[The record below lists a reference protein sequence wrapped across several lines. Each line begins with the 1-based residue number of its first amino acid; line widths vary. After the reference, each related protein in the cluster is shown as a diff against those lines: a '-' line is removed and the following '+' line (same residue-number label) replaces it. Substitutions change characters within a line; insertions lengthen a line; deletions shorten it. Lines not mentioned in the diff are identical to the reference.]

1 MGDTLFLRKGES
13 ITIVNAENAEPASV
27 NLLLEFLN
35 NNWYWI
41 MIVVWI
47 LFTLMYFWL
56 ILKKSKLGLIDQGR
70 ALVYYI
76 LITVFLLFVI
86 VGPQFDFLDEYLS
99 GIITEIFGIGF
110 TVLILD
116 AITSKLRKKED
127 SSYRRLAWASL
138 RRPIFTY
145 CYTWLTIY
153 WNNSRTSSAT
163 KKVEEF
169 SDLKAFLESPE
180 FLNQVQSYD
189 FNKMMSQSKT
199 WGEYHNQ
206 TINKVA
212 DRFQDTISKYSH
224 KLPVEDLK
232 LLEHFGGGSRFFA
245 IFAVI
250 QTMSGMIVTTTE
262 HGVPIYENRP
272 IINPFAKVSQDNLK
286 KHFQQLLMLVD
297 TYNQSAETDYEKW
310 DLKALTSL
318 DKIEELNG
326 KTDVKW

>member
-1 MGDTLFLRKGES
+1 MIKLNSGQMKALTRKE
-13 ITIVNAENAEPASV
+13 AE
-27 NLLLEFLN
+27 
-35 NNWYWI
+35 
-41 MIVVWI
+41 
-47 LFTLMYFWL
+47 
-56 ILKKSKLGLIDQGR
+56 KL
-70 ALVYYI
+70 
-76 LITVFLLFVI
+76 
-86 VGPQFDFLDEYLS
+86 
-99 GIITEIFGIGF
+99 
-110 TVLILD
+110 
-116 AITSKLRKKED
+116 
-127 SSYRRLAWASL
+127 
-138 RRPIFTY
+138 
-145 CYTWLTIY
+145 
-153 WNNSRTSSAT
+153 AT
-163 KKVEEF
+163 KPRGKRSRVRAEVEVMAVGDIRLLTKE
-169 SDLKAFLESPE
+169 EWTRPTQPPYHMVRQIE
-180 FLNQVQSYD
+180 QSYD